1 MMQMTQSAQR
11 VAMAGLATI
20 LLSGCIVSIE
30 DNSPDGTEPV
40 PPPPVPMVCNA
51 AAAQS
56 YVGRDA
62 TQSIGKAIVEDSGA
76 RSLRWGPPNSAW
88 TMDYREDRVNV
99 RYDAKMKIV
108 EITCG

>member
-1 MMQMTQSAQR
+1 MQRA
-11 VAMAGLATI
+11 AMAGMALVG
-20 LLSGCIVSIE
+20 LSGCIVSIN
-30 DNSPDGTEPV
+30 DSGSDGAEPV

-62 TQSIGKAIVEDSGA
+62 TQPAGEAIVKNSGA